1 MSQLK
6 KLLNKYHA
14 MKPPVKAALWFTL
27 CGIIQKGISMLSTPI
42 FTRLMTKEQYGVF
55 TVYNSWYGVLSILGT
70 MHLYYSAYNNAM
82 TKYPEDRPR
91 ITSSMQGLTTVLT
104 IVLFGVYCI
113 RPSFWNGL
121 LKLSSLYVL
130 VMFAELLFLP
140 AYSFWAAKERYDYK
154 YRKLIVTT
162 IIIALGSPLTGVI
175 AVLSTSYKA
184 QARVLSYAFVQICI
198 GLVFYI
204 YNLYKGKHFFSKKYW
219 KYGLVLGLPLIPH
232 YLSSTVLNHVDRI
245 MINEMVGTGEAAIY
259 SVAYSVA
266 SMMIIVTTAI
276 KNTFTP
282 YLYKS
287 LKSEKYDNIRKVS
300 NMLVIFISFVT
311 CLAMLFGPEII
322 AILAPKSYRDAV
334 WVIPPVACAVFFQF
348 LYPMFSTVEFYYEK
362 TGFILVAS
370 CTAALS
376 NLGLNLIF
384 IRIFGYYAAGYTTL
398 FSYIIYA
405 LGHYIFQKHV
415 FRKNTNRKEEVFNS
429 KFILMIALLLILVMV
444 GITFLY
450 NYTIPRYA
458 LIVLICII
466 AFVKKNSIIQFYR
479 TLKEK

>member
-1 MSQLK
+1 MHYLK
-6 KLLNKYHA
+6 MFLNKYKS
-14 MKPPVKAALWFTL
+14 MTPPVKAALWFTM
-27 CGIIQKGISMLSTPI
+27 CGIIQKGISMMSTPI
-42 FTRLMTKEQYGVF
+42 FTRLLTKEQYGVF
-55 TVYNSWYGVLSILGT
+55 SVYNSWYGILSILGT

-82 TKYPEDRPR
+82 TKNPEDRPC

-113 RPSFWNGL
+113 NPGFWNRL
-121 LKLSSLYVL
+121 LKLSTLYVV

-140 AYSFWAAKERYDYK
+140 AYNFWAAKERYDYK
-154 YRKLIVTT
+154 YKKLIVTT
-162 IIIALGSPLTGVI
+162 IIIALGSPLLGII
-175 AVLSTSYKA
+175 AVLCTDYKA

-198 GLVFYI
+198 GIIFYI

-232 YLSSTVLNHVDRI
+232 YLSSTILNHADRI
-245 MINEMVGTGEAAIY
+245 MINNMIGTGEAAIY

-266 SMMIIVTTAI
+266 SMMIIITSAI
-276 KNTFTP
+276 KNTYTP

-287 LKSEKYDNIRKVS
+287 LKSEKYDNIRSVS
-300 NMLVIFISFVT
+300 NMLVILVAAVSCIS
-311 CLAMLFGPEII
+311 MLFGPEII
-322 AILAPKSYRDAV
+322 SIFAPSSYHNAK
-334 WVIPPVACAVFFQF
+334 WIIPSVSCAVFFQF

-376 NLGLNLIF
+376 NIILNLIF

-398 FSYIIYA
+398 FSYIVYS
-405 LGHYIFQKHV
+405 LGHYLFQKHV
-415 FRKNTNRKEEVFNS
+415 FRKNTNRNEEVFNS
-429 KFILMIALLLILVMV
+429 KFILIISLLLICIMV
-444 GITFLY
+444 GVTLLY
-450 NYTIPRYA
+450 PYIIPRYV

-466 AFVKKNSIIQFYR
+466 AWIKKKSIIQFYH
-479 TLKEK
+479 TLKQK